1 MKGDY
6 TTNSY
11 YITHTIAFWKV
22 GRIHLLSSGVKGLN
36 GWECIRYLISNFF
49 FLIWNKSI
57 VFYWLP
63 NLTDDHPL
71 RSPTK
76 DHSGSTTSHWVVLF
90 HHFYSTNQQTFYDHS
105 NTTIDVW
112 EGWVRS
118 TAIDSWIHQVSRTNR
133 NKSHMR
139 LPCKS
144 GVRRVNFAFIPR
156 PKRITWKMSG

>member
-36 GWECIRYLISNFF
+36 GWGCIRYLISNF

-112 EGWVRS
+112 EGWVRHNNRLVNTLGEPYERQQVPYA
-118 TAIDSWIHQVSRTNR
+118 TAMQVRYSESKLLRWSLTQKESRV
-133 NKSHMR
+133 K
-139 LPCKS
+139 C
-144 GVRRVNFAFIPR
+144 
-156 PKRITWKMSG
+156 